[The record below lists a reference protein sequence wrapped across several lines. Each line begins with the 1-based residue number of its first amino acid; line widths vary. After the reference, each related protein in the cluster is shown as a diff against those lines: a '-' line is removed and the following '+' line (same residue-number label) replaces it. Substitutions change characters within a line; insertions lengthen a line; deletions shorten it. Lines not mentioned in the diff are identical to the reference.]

1 MKAHELALVQKVAD
15 LTPTRLFG
23 MPTEEIFIKMLVA
36 QEHDVPLTSALS
48 TVYII
53 DKKPSLA
60 PKLIWAKVVGHP
72 EFDGYK
78 EERLT
83 DDDGT
88 FRGWRITL
96 ARTNGVEATREFTM
110 ADARRVTTMIKG
122 KKKTLA
128 DKDNWLN
135 YPEQMCYWRA
145 QGYVQDVVFSDVCQG
160 IYRPEEL
167 GAEVDEGGE
176 PLWSEVMATT
186 PPLATVEGAVSSR
199 PHLREMPWYPLPID
213 RGDSVTTPASTPEP
227 SDFVPSPMPTI
238 DSADSIGV
246 SDTVKGKMVAP
257 EQPEAKP
264 TSEKTTA
271 ALTIAALI
279 EAGYTVDAIV
289 AANEGRVPSTAADCA
304 QVAEILEKQ

>member
-1 MKAHELALVQKVAD
+1 MKAHELALVQRVAD

-72 EFDGYK
+72 EFDGYE

-96 ARTNGVEATREFTM
+96 ARTNGIEAMREFTM

-167 GAEVDEGGE
+167 GAETDEEGE
-176 PLWSEVMATT
+176 PIWSEVTT
-186 PPLATVEGAVSSR
+186 TMPLATVEGAVSSR
-199 PHLREMPWYPLPID
+199 PHLREMPTDSID
-213 RGDSVTTPASTPEP
+213 KAAARIVLCPDTISMGGSVSTPASTPEP
-227 SDFVPSPMPTI
+227 SDFGTEIEPTGP
-238 DSADSIGV
+238 A
-246 SDTVKGKMVAP
+246 
-257 EQPEAKP
+257 
-264 TSEKTTA
+264 
-271 ALTIAALI
+271 TIAALI
-279 EAGYTVDAIV
+279 AAGYTVDAIV
-289 AANEGRVPSTAADCA
+289 AANEGRVPSTAADCIK
-304 QVAEILEKQ
+304 VAKILEEQT